1 LSESDKE
8 FAVAQS
14 IAMAKRGCVL
24 LLRNESLFS
33 TLIENWLFGPGR
45 AEVHRIRS
53 ARKYVLSSGVQGIHT
68 SLSEV
73 LLL

>member
-1 LSESDKE
+1 LSESEKA

-33 TLIENWLFGPGR
+33 TLIEIGYLD
-45 AEVHRIRS
+45 
-53 ARKYVLSSGVQGIHT
+53 RKGLKCTG
-68 SLSEV
+68 L
-73 LLL
+73 